1 MKKAVEEGAIE
12 LQGGMWT
19 ENDCNIPSG
28 ESIIRQ
34 FMYGEKFFK
43 DEFGKH
49 CKVVWLPDVFGYP
62 ASLPQIIRKCDRQ
75 YFMTIKLTWNM
86 QNKFPYKTFIW
97 RGIDGSEVLSHMAP
111 QGTYN
116 STATPLAVTKSDL
129 GDPHADKIDKALLI
143 YGIGDGGGGPGEAH
157 MELLERQVDN
167 KGMSKVARRHAVE
180 LFEDLQN
187 NYGDLIPKYDGELYL
202 EKHQGTYTSQA
213 LNKLHSPHKRSI
225 RPRSWLYTVSPS
237 DPGSLGLSDVAW
249 GRRTTSQ

>member
-1 MKKAVEEGAIE
+1 
-12 LQGGMWT
+12 
-19 ENDCNIPSG
+19 
-28 ESIIRQ
+28 
-34 FMYGEKFFK
+34 
-43 DEFGKH
+43 
-49 CKVVWLPDVFGYP
+49 
-62 ASLPQIIRKCDRQ
+62 
-75 YFMTIKLTWNM
+75 M

-213 LNKLHSPHKRSI
+213 LNKLFNRLLEQSLHTLE
-225 RPRSWLYTVSPS
+225 WLMAVAKVK
-237 DPGSLGLSDVAW
+237 GLDYQWDKLDEV
-249 GRRTTSQ
+249 